1 MMFLNVET
9 QMKRFAILLV
19 VLALTASSL
28 ACRALLP
35 GSAQGQYD
43 SVCRDSVAGMNA
55 LTANLKIPEYFQ
67 QENPVKQ
74 GGEFDPN
81 RYFEVLT
88 HLKMQDG
95 FILDYVYSY
104 QGIGGQP
111 LLYARRV
118 DEKPFQ
124 TETDFRAAQPASFLS
139 AVEADDTPEGYLQIS
154 LLALMGSQFYLFWHA
169 GYNDSQILCGSS
181 DIERIISE
189 NAQSGFGMKMNEAQ
203 KLKAR
208 AISRPGPA
216 VEIKADHVTVSMVL
230 FTNWGGF
237 IRRTYTIN
245 RASPHTILDVQNETL
260 VEYNCGVMF

>member
-1 MMFLNVET
+1 
-9 QMKRFAILLV
+9 MKKLIIV
-19 VLALTASSL
+19 LTAISLVASTL
-28 ACRALLP
+28 ACKTLLP
-35 GSAQGQYD
+35 GTSQGQYE
-43 SVCRDSVAGMNA
+43 SVCRDSVAGLNA

-67 QENPVKQ
+67 KENPVKQ

-95 FILDYVYSY
+95 FTLDYVYSY
-104 QGIGGQP
+104 QGIGGRP
-111 LLYARRV
+111 LLYARPV
-118 DEKPFQ
+118 DEKPYL
-124 TETDFRAAQPASFLS
+124 TDIEYESAKPESFLS
-139 AVEADDTPEGYLQIS
+139 AVETDDTPEGYLQIS

-169 GYNDSQILCGSS
+169 GYNDSQILCASS

-189 NAQSGFGMKMNEAQ
+189 NEQSDFGMKMNVAQ

-208 AISRPGPA
+208 AISQPGPV
-216 VEIKADHVTVSMVL
+216 VEIKDERVSVSMLL

-237 IRRTYTIN
+237 IRRIYTIN
-245 RASPHTILDVQNETL
+245 RAAPHTILDVQNETL

>member
-1 MMFLNVET
+1 
-9 QMKRFAILLV
+9 MKRITFMLV
-19 VLALTASSL
+19 IVSLVGSSL
-28 ACRALLP
+28 ACRTLLP
-35 GSAQGQYD
+35 GSSLGQYG
-43 SVCRDSVAGMNA
+43 SVCGESVKGMKL
-55 LTANLKIPEYFQ
+55 LTENLEFPDYFQ

-95 FILDYVYSY
+95 FTLDYVYSF

-111 LLYARRV
+111 LLYARPA
-118 DEKPFQ
+118 DGKPFQ
-124 TETDFRAAQPASFLS
+124 TEKDFRAASPASFVS
-139 AVEADDTPEGYLQIS
+139 AVETDDTPEAYLQLS
-154 LLALMGSQFYLFWHA
+154 LLALMGAQFYLYWHA

-181 DIERIISE
+181 DVERMISE
-189 NAQSGFGMKMNEAQ
+189 NAQANFGTPLNVSQ
-203 KLKAR
+203 KLQAR
-208 AISRPGPA
+208 AISQPGPA
-216 VEIKADHVTVSMVL
+216 VEIKADRVVVSMVV

-245 RASPHTILDVQNETL
+245 RAFPHTILDVQSETL

>member
-1 MMFLNVET
+1 MMKNMTIMLV
-9 QMKRFAILLV
+9 IISLLG
-19 VLALTASSL
+19 SSL
-28 ACRALLP
+28 ACQTLFP
-35 GSAQGQYD
+35 GAVQGQYETI
-43 SVCRDSVAGMNA
+43 CRDSVAGLKA
-55 LTANLKIPEYFQ
+55 LTADLKFPDYFQ

-95 FILDYVYSY
+95 FTLDYVYSF

-118 DEKPFQ
+118 NEKPFLA
-124 TETDFRAAQPASFLS
+124 EKDFYAAKPASFLS
-139 AVEADDTPEGYLQIS
+139 AVEVDDTPEAYLQLS
-154 LLALMGSQFYLFWHA
+154 LLTLMGSQFYLFWHA

-189 NAQSGFGMKMNEAQ
+189 NAQSDFGMKMDLTQ

-208 AISRPGPA
+208 AISEPGPS
-216 VEIKADHVTVSMVL
+216 VEIKNDRVTVSMLV

-245 RASPHTILDVQNETL
+245 RAFPYAILDVQNETL